1 VFLDDGTT
9 SGQLGRLSVEQQE
22 KHMTSALAE
31 YRQVGIANTL
41 RRCEIFADL
50 PSQDLSSVAAITV
63 VKSLDKGQYLFR
75 QSDNPHGFFIVQN
88 GAINVHRVNS
98 SGREQVLRVFRAGES
113 LAEETVATDS
123 GYPADARAVED
134 SQVLQVQKVGFVAML
149 KRHPELAMKILSAVG
164 RHFRALISHFDD
176 VTLRHVEGRLANWLL
191 QRCPDALGTE
201 PVTVELHTTK
211 RLLASELGTVSE
223 TLSRTLT
230 KFRQRRLIKQVRKSI
245 IVLSPARLS
254 EVVEAES

>member
-1 VFLDDGTT
+1 
-9 SGQLGRLSVEQQE
+9 
-22 KHMTSALAE
+22 
-31 YRQVGIANTL
+31 
-41 RRCEIFADL
+41 
-50 PSQDLSSVAAITV
+50 LSSVAAITA
-63 VKSLDKGQYLFR
+63 VKSLEKGQYLFR

-98 SGREQVLRVFRAGES
+98 SGREQVLHVFRAGES

-134 SQVLQVQKVGFVAML
+134 SQVLQVQKSGFVAML
-149 KRHPELAMKILSAVG
+149 KRHPDLALRILGAVG

-191 QRCPDALGTE
+191 QRCPDPLSTE
-201 PVTVELHTTK
+201 PVTIELQMTK

-230 KFRQRRLIKQVRKSI
+230 KFRQRQLIKQVSKSI
-245 IVLSPARLS
+245 IVLNPAQLA